1 MKLSKTRTLLLVIG
15 LALAVTARADDKPDY
30 NNDVTVTKLLRTST
44 NSIGQPIVYPHDGT
58 AEVSILTVEIPPGK
72 QTGWHKHPVPIFG
85 YVLSGV
91 LTVNFANG
99 EKKIFHPG
107 DALAEAVNTLHNGIN
122 EGKEPVKLLIFVAG
136 EKNVPFTLKTLVD
149 KDGKPLGDE
158 PTIRLTEK
166 VLDPAPNTT
175 KP

>member
-1 MKLSKTRTLLLVIG
+1 MKSSPLQLVLLTFI
-15 LALAVTARADDKPDY
+15 LALPLSVRADQPDY
-30 NNDVTVTKLLRTST
+30 NNAVTVSKLLRTST

-85 YVLSGV
+85 YVLSGT

-99 EKKIFHPG
+99 EKKTFHPG

-122 EGKEPVKLLIFVAG
+122 EGAEPVKLLIFVAG
-136 EKNVPFTLKTLVD
+136 EKNVPFTVKAPGLRQGEGEQTA
-149 KDGKPLGDE
+149 
-158 PTIRLTEK
+158 PTATAT
-166 VLDPAPNTT
+166 PTQP
-175 KP
+175 